1 MSSLSRLPSAGR
13 SDRGQISHGAHAVRA
28 TGAAV
33 GAGGANAHSHG
44 SPAGGPPH
52 GGEEA
57 LAAALAAGP
66 CPSAVRYRG
75 FVLMPQSDHSWLV
88 RPERSPMTLLPFRT
102 PAIPLCEVKA
112 LLDGRLDGA
121 SGEARP

>member
-1 MSSLSRLPSAGR
+1 MSSLSRRSPAGR
-13 SDRGQISHGAHAVRA
+13 SDRGQISHGAPSARA
-28 TGAAV
+28 NGASV
-33 GAGGANAHSHG
+33 GAGAASARTNASA
-44 SPAGGPPH
+44 AGGPPH
-52 GGEEA
+52 WGEES

-75 FVLMPQSDHSWLV
+75 FVLMPQSDQGWLV

-102 PAIPLCEVKA
+102 AAIPLCEVKA

-121 SGEARP
+121 SGQARP